1 LKKLFTIIFLIFSL
15 SSWAQNTAL
24 FNKATEAY
32 NAGDFN
38 KAVEHYLAILSSGE
52 HSSSVYYNLGNA
64 YYKLNKIAPS
74 IYYYEKALLLN
85 PTDQDIKTN
94 LGYAQ
99 NMTLD
104 AIDTMPQTGFAK
116 IYNDIVGK
124 LHFDQWAY
132 IAVACVVL
140 FVLLYLAF
148 YFLRFATQKR
158 IAFISSFAALFIA
171 IVAIVFAS
179 LQYSNYQSDQPAI
192 VFDSEVPVNSEP
204 NLRSQQVFQL
214 HEGTKLQVIEEL
226 NDWYKIELSDGQTGW
241 LNSESV
247 KLLKDF

>member
-1 LKKLFTIIFLIFSL
+1 MKKLFTILFFIFSL
-15 SSWAQNTAL
+15 NSWAQNTAL

-38 KAVEHYLAILSSGE
+38 KAIENYLAIISAGE
-52 HSSSVYYNLGNA
+52 HSSAVYYNLGNA
-64 YYKLNKIAPS
+64 YYKLNQIAPS

-85 PTDQDIKTN
+85 PNDNDIRTN

-104 AIDTMPQTGFAK
+104 AIDTMPQTGYAK
-116 IYNDIVGK
+116 MYNDIVGF

-132 IAVACVVL
+132 IAVGGVVL
-140 FVLLYLAF
+140 FVLLYLVF
-148 YFLRFATQKR
+148 HFLRYATQKR
-158 IAFISSFAALFIA
+158 FAFIASFVALFIA
-171 IVAIVFAS
+171 IVAVILAA
-179 LQYSNYQSDQPAI
+179 LQYNDYLSDQPAI
-192 VFDSEVPVNSEP
+192 VFDTEVPVNSEP

-214 HEGTKLQVIEEL
+214 HEGTKLQVLEEL